1 MKTIL
6 SIVLSLNL
14 LGAVS
19 TPINGELNN
28 GNTDTGLVLNSQS
41 ALLLDYNSGEVL
53 YEKNSNDK
61 LKPASMTKMMG
72 LYLVMES
79 LENEVIKLEDK
90 VQCSLEASQIG
101 GSQIYLKEN
110 EEMSIDDLIK
120 SVCIASANDAMY
132 LLGEVVGGSNDSFV
146 SMMNDKCKEFELTN
160 TNFTNVMGFDDDNHY
175 SCSFDMGVIA
185 YNLLKDYG
193 DLILKYSSMTES
205 YLREDT
211 SNPFWLVNTNKL
223 LGDYEGMDG
232 LKTGYTHQAGYCL
245 TATSK
250 KDNLRLIAVTMNA
263 STIKERSNDIKSLLN
278 YGYRNFKSV
287 KVFSKNDLLLKVEFK
302 NSKNDLD
309 NVYIKED
316 IYITLPIKESN
327 DSFEYTYTLEKDSA
341 PLLVNERVGTIEI
354 YNSMGMQFNG
364 ELIVGEEVE
373 RINWFE
379 YFWII
384 FRTMF
389 A

>member
-79 LENEVIKLEDK
+79 LENKVIKLEDK
-90 VQCSLEASQIG
+90 VMCSLEASQIG

-373 RINWFE
+373 RINWLE

>member
-79 LENEVIKLEDK
+79 LENKVIKLEDK

-110 EEMSIDDLIK
+110 EKMSIDDLIK

-146 SMMNDKCKEFELTN
+146 SMMNEKSKEFELTN

-175 SCSFDMGVIA
+175 SCSFDMGIIA

-232 LKTGYTHQAGYCL
+232 LKTGYTHEAGYCL

>member
-19 TPINGELNN
+19 SPINGELNN

-175 SCSFDMGVIA
+175 SCSFDMGVVA

>member
-14 LGAVS
+14 LGVVS

-146 SMMNDKCKEFELTN
+146 SMMNNKCKEFELTN

-232 LKTGYTHQAGYCL
+232 LKTGYTHEAGYCL

>member
-79 LENEVIKLEDK
+79 LENKVIKLEDK
-90 VQCSLEASQIG
+90 VMCSLEASQIG

-232 LKTGYTHQAGYCL
+232 LKTGYTHEAGYCL

>member
-379 YFWII
+379 YF
-384 FRTMF
+384 
-389 A
+389 

>member
-1 MKTIL
+1 MKKYKLIR
-6 SIVLSLNL
+6 
-14 LGAVS
+14 
-19 TPINGELNN
+19 
-28 GNTDTGLVLNSQS
+28 S
-41 ALLLDYNSGEVL
+41 ALF
-53 YEKNSNDK
+53 
-61 LKPASMTKMMG
+61 T
-72 LYLVMES
+72 
-79 LENEVIKLEDK
+79 
-90 VQCSLEASQIG
+90 
-101 GSQIYLKEN
+101 
-110 EEMSIDDLIK
+110 
-120 SVCIASANDAMY
+120 CIASLA
-132 LLGEVVGGSNDSFV
+132 
-146 SMMNDKCKEFELTN
+146 LT
-160 TNFTNVMGFDDDNHY
+160 TTG
-175 SCSFDMGVIA
+175 CS
-185 YNLLKDYG
+185 
-193 DLILKYSSMTES
+193 
-205 YLREDT
+205 T
-211 SNPFWLVNTNKL
+211 S
-223 LGDYEGMDG
+223 
-232 LKTGYTHQAGYCL
+232 Q
-245 TATSK
+245 

>member
-232 LKTGYTHQAGYCL
+232 LKTGYTHEAGYCL

>member
-19 TPINGELNN
+19 SPINGELNN

-146 SMMNDKCKEFELTN
+146 SMMNNKCKEFELTN

-232 LKTGYTHQAGYCL
+232 LKTGYTHEAGYCL

>member
-90 VQCSLEASQIG
+90 VMCSLEASQIG

-232 LKTGYTHQAGYCL
+232 LKTGYTHEAGYCL

-341 PLLVNERVGTIEI
+341 PLLVDERVGTIEI

>member
-1 MKTIL
+1 MKSIL
-6 SIVLSLNL
+6 SIIIGLNL
-14 LGAVS
+14 LNVTT
-19 TPINGELNN
+19 TPVVNE

-72 LYLVMES
+72 LYLVMEAI
-79 LENEVIKLEDK
+79 ENKELKLEDK
-90 VQCSLEASQIG
+90 FKCSIEASQIG

-110 EEMSIDDLIK
+110 EEMTIDELIK

-132 LLGEVVGGSNDSFV
+132 LLGEIVGGSNSQFV
-146 SMMNDKCKEFELTN
+146 NMMNEKSKEFELKN

-185 YNLLKDYG
+185 WNLIKDYG
-193 DLILKYSSMTES
+193 ELILKYTSMTED
-205 YLREDT
+205 YLRQESD
-211 SNPFWLVNTNKL
+211 NPFWLVNTNKL
-223 LGDYEGMDG
+223 LGDYEGLDG
-232 LKTGYTHQAGYCL
+232 LKTGYTHEAGYCL

-250 KDNLRLIAVTMNA
+250 RDNLRLIAVAMN
-263 STIKERSNDIKSLLN
+263 SNTIKERSNDIKSLLN
-278 YGYRNFKSV
+278 YGYKNYKSV
-287 KVFSKNDLLLKVEFK
+287 KVFSKNELLLKAEFK

-327 DSFEYTYTLEKDSA
+327 DSFEYTYTLEKDAA
-341 PLLVNERVGTIEI
+341 PLKNNEKVGTIEI
-354 YNSMGMQFNG
+354 YTSNGMMFIG
-364 ELIVGEEVE
+364 DLIVGEDIEL
-373 RINWFE
+373 INWFE
-379 YFWII
+379 YFWQVLKSL
-384 FRTMF
+384 FM
-389 A
+389 